1 MRAVLLSGFGT
12 SCVGP
17 GSLAAPP
24 SQPMIK
30 RSASQVEATA
40 YHEAGHAV
48 IACVLGYRPQSVTIV
63 PTVDTAGH
71 IIHINPLHG
80 FQLDID
86 GSDEARLRLESL
98 ITICF
103 AGPIAQKRY
112 NPRSW
117 RRAHGPRDYEKIEEL
132 AVQVCGSDE
141 QALAFPRW
149 REIVACDM
157 VRAHWP
163 RIQLVA
169 GRLLE
174 RESLSHADL
183 DAIIVPR
190 GGVIRTS

>member
-1 MRAVLLSGFGT
+1 MS
-12 SCVGP
+12 
-17 GSLAAPP
+17 
-24 SQPMIK
+24 K
-30 RSASQVEATA
+30 RSTSQVEATA

-48 IACVLGYRPQSVTIV
+48 IAYVLGYRPQSVTIV

-71 IIHINPLHG
+71 IINTNPLHG
-80 FQLDID
+80 FQLEID
-86 GSDEARLRLESL
+86 SSAEARLRIESL

-117 RRAHGPRDYEKIEEL
+117 RRAHGQWDYEKIAEL
-132 AVQVCGSDE
+132 GLRVCGSAE
-141 QALAFPRW
+141 QASAFIRW

-169 GRLLE
+169 GQLLE
-174 RESLSHADL
+174 RENLSHTDL
-183 DAIIVPR
+183 DAIIMPR
-190 GGVIRTS
+190 AGVRVS

>member
-1 MRAVLLSGFGT
+1 MSASVRRAGIACRT
-12 SCVGP
+12 SLEPV
-17 GSLAAPP
+17 S
-24 SQPMIK
+24 K
-30 RSASQVEATA
+30 RSAAQVEATA

-48 IACVLGYRPQSVTIV
+48 IAYVLGYRPQCVTIV
-63 PTVDTAGH
+63 PTADTAGH
-71 IIHINPLHG
+71 IIHTNPLHG
-80 FQLDID
+80 FQLNPDT
-86 GSDEARLRLESL
+86 SDEARLRIESL

-117 RRAHGPRDYEKIEEL
+117 RRAHGEWDYEKIAEL
-132 AVQVCGSDE
+132 GLRVCGSAE
-141 QALAFPRW
+141 QASAFIRW

-163 RIQLVA
+163 HIQLVA

-174 RESLSHADL
+174 RENLSHADL

-190 GGVIRTS
+190 AGVMG

>member
-1 MRAVLLSGFGT
+1 LSGLGT
-12 SCVGP
+12 FCVGP
-17 GSLAAPP
+17 ASLAAPP
-24 SQPMIK
+24 FQPMTK
-30 RSASQVEATA
+30 RSTSQVEATA

-48 IACVLGYRPQSVTIV
+48 IAYVLGYRPQSVTIV
-63 PTVDTAGH
+63 PTVHTAGH
-71 IIHINPLHG
+71 IIHTNPLHG

-117 RRAHGPRDYEKIEEL
+117 RRAHGRWDYEKIAEL
-132 AVQVCGSDE
+132 ALQVCGSDE
-141 QALAFPRW
+141 QALAFTRW
-149 REIVACDM
+149 REIVASDM

-174 RESLSHADL
+174 HESLSHTDL

-190 GGVIRTS
+190 GGVIRVS

>member
-1 MRAVLLSGFGT
+1 MS
-12 SCVGP
+12 
-17 GSLAAPP
+17 
-24 SQPMIK
+24 K
-30 RSASQVEATA
+30 RSISQIEATA

-48 IACVLGYRPQSVTIV
+48 IAYMLGYRPQCVTIV
-63 PTVDTAGH
+63 PTVDTTGH
-71 IIHINPLHG
+71 IIQTNPLDG
-80 FQLDID
+80 FQLNPDS
-86 GSDEARLRLESL
+86 SDEARLRIESL

-117 RRAHGPRDYEKIEEL
+117 RRAHGEWDYEKIAEL
-132 AVQVCGSDE
+132 GLRVCASDE
-141 QALAFPRW
+141 QASAFVRW

-169 GRLLE
+169 GQLLK
-174 RESLSHADL
+174 RENLSHTDL

-190 GGVIRTS
+190 AGVIG